1 MSQEYIEE
9 LNEEKEQRLQ
19 DLDNEQL
26 KSSIKAQYRELKSG
40 IAMIQDAVELGE
52 KISNSNIVN
61 LLENPLE
68 ILIDL
73 SNKIDLTDNVQN
85 LKRQYD
91 CIKQCWESIKDKN
104 ESLKTRLDGVLELFE
119 DLLNQIQLQI
129 EAKEKKIKEQEE
141 ERNKEQEEERNRLLS
156 EEREQKRMELSRELF
171 NLVFENND
179 IDFDEYISAG
189 VDLNE
194 MIRFNDNNRNEN
206 ILFRSFEKIE
216 SHNIKFYEDL
226 LSYNVDITQFGFIW
240 DKGLKFAPVSC
251 VVSSY
256 LDGEIGSDFTFK
268 LLDLLIRKGLDVNA
282 PCACFF
288 DDNKLGHD
296 VTPIFDVLHDADK
309 NFERAGK
316 ILSYFLDNGA
326 NANVVIEEGRHP
338 LDIALARN
346 YPYYDIIKPLTGH
359 SLDVKRWQGEVFN
372 YIWKKIQSEEE
383 YTKIR
388 NIIWTFIDCG
398 YDITSIYKNADS
410 GYYFDLGRNSK
421 GHQIRGTSINLL
433 GALTHGVSNTSLE
446 RNFKSDFSNYLEY
459 GIGKVYLYRE
469 TTGLLGA
476 FLGGN
481 HCSNEINLS
490 CSVFLRDYY
499 L

>member
-1 MSQEYIEE
+1 MSQEDIEE

-68 ILIDL
+68 ILIDT
-73 SNKIDLTDNVQN
+73 SNKIDLTDNFQN
-85 LKRQYD
+85 LKRQYE

-129 EAKEKKIKEQEE
+129 EVKEKKI
-141 ERNKEQEEERNRLLS
+141 KEQEEERNRLLS
-156 EEREQKRMELSRELF
+156 EEREQKRMDLSRELY
-171 NLVFENND
+171 NLVYENND

-194 MIRFNDNNRNEN
+194 MIRFNDTNYNVN
-206 ILFRSFEKIE
+206 IFYNLFANIK

-226 LSYNVDITQFGFIW
+226 LSYNVDITQFGLIW
-240 DKGLKFAPVSC
+240 DSGEKYAPVVR
-251 VVSSY
+251 VVWCY
-256 LDGEIGSDFTFK
+256 LEGEIGSDFTFK
-268 LLDLLIRKGLDVNA
+268 LLDLLIREGLDVNS
-282 PCACFF
+282 PCAYIKFF
-288 DDNKLGHD
+288 DDNELRD
-296 VTPIFDVLHDADK
+296 VTPIFYVLSVAYK

-316 ILSYFLDNGA
+316 ILSYFLNNGA
-326 NANVVIEEGRHP
+326 NANVVIKEGLHP
-338 LDIALARN
+338 LDIAIN
-346 YPYYDIIKPLTGH
+346 WDYPYYDIIKTLKGH
-359 SLDVKRWQGEVFN
+359 SFDVERWQGEVFN
-372 YIWKKIQSEEE
+372 YIWKKIRSKKK
-383 YTKIR
+383 YTRIR

-410 GYYFDLGRNSK
+410 GSYFDLGRNSN
-421 GHQIRGTSINLL
+421 GNQMRGTSINLL
-433 GALTHGVSNTSLE
+433 GALAHGVANTSFE
-446 RNFKSDFSNYLEY
+446 RNFKQDFSNYLEY

-469 TTGLLGA
+469 TTGLLDA
-476 FLGGN
+476 FFHGSN
-481 HCSNEINLS
+481 HCSEEFDAS
-490 CSVFLRDYY
+490 CSSFLDYY
-499 L
+499 V